1 MIGARPAEIIAHGR
15 AAGLE
20 RTGQAAGIGSR
31 RPCQGAVLI
40 AGDPAR
46 PCDPASAYQ
55 AMRTRPLLPSGHQP
69 RGPARP
75 DFPAS
80 AISALASSAA
90 GVPGLVWAPARS
102 ARLTR
107 TAAIVMMRAISMIPA
122 DTSNP
127 RPTPPHTPSSSLPL
141 LPPV

>member
-1 MIGARPAEIIAHGR
+1 MIGARPGEIIGE
-15 AAGLE
+15 GGGGGVE
-20 RTGQAAGIGSR
+20 GTGQAAGIGSR
-31 RPCQGAVLI
+31 RPCQGGVLI

-127 RPTPPHTPSSSLPL
+127 RPKPTDSPWS
-141 LPPV
+141 